1 MQRNSSRA
9 ITVAQKVGQAKPTR
23 HKKHCPHIPEAK
35 IVRIQHRHLVG
46 QSNREIARAEHCG
59 RSTISKIV
67 KAPELQEH
75 LQQVRERIWGM
86 ADCAADVVYEAIVEK
101 RDVKTSYELL
111 RDISVL
117 PRASQI
123 VHQPTQPTP
132 EDGYSRQAIMVASV
146 MLESHKN
153 FDVDLPPGAREALEK
168 LAKDAESR
176 EAKSA
181 EAKLPRR

>member
-1 MQRNSSRA
+1 MPRNSSPA
-9 ITVAQKVGQAKPTR
+9 IAVAPKVGQAKPTR
-23 HKKHCPHIPEAK
+23 HKKHCPHIPAAK

-46 QSNREIARAEHCG
+46 QSNRDIARAEHCG
-59 RSTISKIV
+59 RNTVAKIV
-67 KAPELQEH
+67 KAPEPQEH

-123 VHQPTQPTP
+123 VHEPTQLPKTAP
-132 EDGYSRQAIMVASV
+132 EDGYTRQAIMVASV

-153 FDVDLPPGAREALEK
+153 FGVDLPPGAKEA
-168 LAKDAESR
+168 LAKDEESHAASTPQR
-176 EAKSA
+176 NLLK
-181 EAKLPRR
+181 K